1 MEIGRQ
7 AWTIGR
13 MHSLVTAFE
22 RLVLGRPRLTLSVI
36 LGVCAMFALFATRFT
51 LDASADSL
59 LLQGDPDLRYYRMV
73 RARYGSDDYLV
84 VTYTVT
90 GDLLADPVLEDL
102 RNLRDRLRGIPG
114 IEHVTS
120 LLDVPLVESPP
131 VTLQELRESVP
142 TLLSPRTDRILARRE
157 LTGSAL
163 YSQLIMS
170 LDGRTTALLA
180 TLQQDPEYRA
190 LVDTRDRLY
199 LQASSGPLSAQQRRE
214 LHRLKAA
221 IKDRREIQVAAQ
233 RETIRQV
240 REVLDGYRDRAVL
253 RLGGLPMIVADM
265 LDFILRDVMVFGV
278 AILVFLVG
286 LLALI
291 FRRPRWIVL
300 PLLTCLASAVLMTGL
315 LGLARIPVTVVSAN
329 FVALLL
335 IFCLSLTVHL
345 IVRYQELHKLHPEA
359 GQRELVARTLRDKW
373 LPCAYTSATTMV
385 AFTSLLVSG
394 IQPVIDFGWLM
405 VAGMVVLLLLSFTLF
420 PAGLMLVHAGKPQ
433 PLRRTTERITLFFA
447 KLTSRFPVATLVVYG
462 LVAVIAVAGLSRLEV
477 ESRFIDNF
485 KDTTEIYQGLVTID
499 RELGGTTPLDVV
511 LDADSAFFDRQQV
524 VAGDE
529 FYDEF
534 DDELDAEADEQ
545 GNDLGASSYW
555 YNSYQLGRVAD
566 VHRYLESLSETGK
579 VLSIATTV
587 QTLTIVNGGRPPDTF
602 FLSLLYR
609 NLPESVRQS
618 LFDPYLSADGNQ
630 VRLSVRVRESDPD
643 LRRQQLLDRIREH
656 LTGEMGFSPEQVHL
670 SGMLVLYNN
679 VLQSLYRSQI
689 LTIGFVFLSILAM
702 FFALFRS
709 LKLAL
714 IALIPNVLAAG
725 AVLGMMGLA
734 GIPLDIMT
742 ITIAA
747 IAVGIG
753 VDDSIHYVYRF
764 RAEFARHHNY
774 AQALHDSHASI
785 GRAMYYTSVI
795 VAVGFSILALS
806 NFMPTVYFGLLTCL
820 AMVFALIA
828 NLTLLPLL
836 LMRFQALGPETGS
849 AA

>member
-1 MEIGRQ
+1 
-7 AWTIGR
+7 
-13 MHSLVTAFE
+13 
-22 RLVLGRPRLTLSVI
+22 
-36 LGVCAMFALFATRFT
+36 
-51 LDASADSL
+51 
-59 LLQGDPDLRYYRMV
+59 
-73 RARYGSDDYLV
+73 
-84 VTYTVT
+84 
-90 GDLLADPVLEDL
+90 
-102 RNLRDRLRGIPG
+102 
-114 IEHVTS
+114 
-120 LLDVPLVESPP
+120 
-131 VTLQELRESVP
+131 
-142 TLLSPRTDRILARRE
+142 
-157 LTGSAL
+157 
-163 YSQLIMS
+163 
-170 LDGRTTALLA
+170 
-180 TLQQDPEYRA
+180 
-190 LVDTRDRLY
+190 DRLY
-199 LQASSGPLSAQQRRE
+199 VQASSGPLTAQQRRE
-214 LHRLKAA
+214 LHRLKGA
-221 IKDRREIQVAAQ
+221 IRNRREIQVAAQ
-233 RETIRQV
+233 RQTIRQV
-240 REVLDGYRDRAVL
+240 RDAPDEHRDRAQL

-265 LDFILRDVMVFGV
+265 LDFILRDVMVFGA
-278 AILVFLVG
+278 AIVVFLVG

-291 FRRPRWIVL
+291 FRRPRWIIL

-315 LGLARIPVTVVSAN
+315 LGLARMPVTVVSAN

-345 IVRYQELHKLHPEA
+345 IVRYQELHKLYPDA
-359 GQRELVARTLRDKW
+359 SQRELVARTLRDKW

-420 PAGLMLVHAGKPQ
+420 PAGLMLVPAGKPQ
-433 PLRRTTERITLFFA
+433 QLRRTTEQITLFFA
-447 KLTSRFPVATLVVYG
+447 KLTSRFPVTTLAVYLMVGVV
-462 LVAVIAVAGLSRLEV
+462 AVAGLLRLEV

-485 KDTTEIYQGLVTID
+485 RDTTEIYQGLVTID

-511 LDADSAFFDRQQV
+511 LDADPAFFDRQQATAV
-524 VAGDE
+524 EGDGEFSDE
-529 FYDEF
+529 FDAEF
-534 DDELDAEADEQ
+534 DDEPDN
-545 GNDLGASSYW
+545 GLGASSYW

-566 VHRYLESLSETGK
+566 VQRYLESLPETGK
-579 VLSIATTV
+579 VLSIATTI
-587 QTLTIVNGGRPPDTF
+587 QTLTIVNEGRPPDTF

-609 NLPESVRQS
+609 NLPEPVRQS
-618 LFDPYLSADGNQ
+618 LFDPYLSEDGNQ

-643 LRRQQLLDRIREH
+643 LRRQQLLDRIRGH
-656 LTGEMGFSPEQVHL
+656 LIGEMGFSPEQVHL

-764 RAEFARHHNY
+764 RVEFGRHHSY

-806 NFMPTVYFGLLTCL
+806 N
-820 AMVFALIA
+820 
-828 NLTLLPLL
+828 
-836 LMRFQALGPETGS
+836 
-849 AA
+849 